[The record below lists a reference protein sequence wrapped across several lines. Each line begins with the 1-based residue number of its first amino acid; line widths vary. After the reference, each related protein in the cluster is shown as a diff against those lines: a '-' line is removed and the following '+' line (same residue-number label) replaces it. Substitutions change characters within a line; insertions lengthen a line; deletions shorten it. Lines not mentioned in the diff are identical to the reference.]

1 MRREEFF
8 DQVTSI
14 YDLVNFCS
22 DNYAYESF
30 VSDYDIM
37 DAESRDSYI
46 DEDVYERLRYNNWT
60 DVRDYLDSLESSSEY
75 DYWRLCDGEWYGID
89 DCEFDYLRDQLVEL
103 LDENDF
109 FDEEGEEDDGNP
121 SLNHDPAMNI
131 HCYGDLPV
139 ASEELEPG
147 DFTAALGSFSGVPQ
161 FDTVVARNLARLRA
175 EADER
180 IRVDEELQR
189 IMEENNRLTAG
200 NLSAVFQ

>member
-8 DQVTSI
+8 DQVTDI
-14 YDLVNFCS
+14 CDLIDFCN

-46 DEDVYERLRYNNWT
+46 DEDIEERLRYNSWT
-60 DVRDYLDSLESSSEY
+60 DVRDYLDSLTESYEY
-75 DYWRLCDGEWYGID
+75 DYWRLADGEWYGID
-89 DCEFDYLRDQLVEL
+89 DREFDYLRDQLVEL

-121 SLNHDPAMNI
+121 SLNHDPALNV

-180 IRVDEELQR
+180 IRVDEEFQR

-200 NLSAVFQ
+200 DLSAVFQ